1 MIIELSKCVV
11 RRAYTLHSR
20 NLSIGVFNGSTGFI
34 GIREKFG
41 DRFLDIEVYGHTA
54 FPLKELDHEVEE
66 GVVLDTYLGS
76 VDDETQRPVEFD
88 RPVDQ
93 GGRGWYFVDTGE
105 SSLEIMA
112 SAVPNKPLFEFLD
125 RITLTFGRT
134 A

>member
-1 MIIELSKCVV
+1 
-11 RRAYTLHSR
+11 
-20 NLSIGVFNGSTGFI
+20 
-34 GIREKFG
+34 
-41 DRFLDIEVYGHTA
+41 
-54 FPLKELDHEVEE
+54 
-66 GVVLDTYLGS
+66 VLDTYLGS